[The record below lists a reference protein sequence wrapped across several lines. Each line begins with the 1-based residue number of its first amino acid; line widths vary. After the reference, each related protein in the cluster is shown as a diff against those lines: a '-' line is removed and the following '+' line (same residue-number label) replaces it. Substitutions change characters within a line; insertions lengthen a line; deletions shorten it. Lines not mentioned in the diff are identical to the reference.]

1 MEKRVYRFRDFQL
14 EPDERRLSEAGKPIS
29 LTPKVFDT
37 LVLLVARAGHVVS
50 KEELMRLL
58 WPRGFVDESNLTKH
72 IWLIRRALGEGDHGS
87 RFIETVPKLGYRF
100 VGPVTTVVEGLTASV
115 PGLAPPAAPLSAAAS
130 LPTISSPV
138 ASRAVAA
145 GDDHPTIGGVQD
157 PPMASRSHPWLLGVG
172 LIGLAG
178 LLAIAW
184 RVPMRPA
191 AGPVTSRPLRTVA
204 FVGFS
209 NLSRNAKD
217 AWIAPALIE
226 MLGAEL
232 NVAADLRVVPDELV
246 RDAST
251 DLAPPAAAGYAP
263 QTLARLRQRLD
274 ADYIVSGSYLVSG
287 AEDNAPLR
295 VDIALQDAR
304 NGALLASVTNQSG
317 LRELTTLVSR
327 TGGSLRDKLG
337 VLPPGGQALDQVAN
351 EQPPNLDVARRIG
364 FALDALRNYDPARA
378 RDELL
383 EAVAEAPGY
392 APSYIYLAEAWS
404 ALGYRDK
411 ALAAA
416 GQAAQNAA
424 NLPPEQRLQ
433 AEAVVESER
442 TNWTMAVAAWQALAK
457 LKPLNPEYRLRQIDA
472 QIAAG
477 EARQAQRS
485 LAELRLLPDVAGD
498 ARTELAAAHLAA
510 AEDDAKGDADHAAN
524 ALRQAQ
530 GHDAAGLVADA
541 QLELA
546 AAKTHLGQREE
557 ARKDLAAAIEAYR
570 SIRNPR
576 GEADAR
582 RALAAVLADLNRGQD
597 AREEY
602 QRALA
607 LDQSVG
613 DAAGVALIYRDLC
626 GLLWVSGDRD
636 GAQTAAR
643 HSLDLARE
651 TDNLPLQAWT
661 LRALATIA
669 ADEAVSD
676 EVMQE
681 YREVTALTERSGN
694 RGGHVWSLATYAD
707 AERLRGEL
715 GQAHTTC
722 EQSNTEAAALS
733 DPQFAVYSGFTCA
746 LVAVDRGETDAARI
760 ALQTVVR
767 KAASMGDATN
777 LNNAYMILAQLDMDE
792 KLWAA
797 ARDKLREASRGF
809 AAAELRT
816 GEADAQALLA
826 LCAQALGEIT
836 ERDSAMERARTLR
849 QAMTSRQEV
858 YVVDIALAQVAAAT
872 RADGTAV
879 QKLLALATDAE
890 QRRFVPWAL
899 EARVAAWR
907 IMQAEGTGAPAA
919 LRAQIERTARRDGFV
934 RILRL
939 LSEPV
944 PTVDGI
950 DRVFRRL
957 SLELRFLE
965 RAAIQISPR
974 TAIRLSGPFW
984 GPREFDFRR
993 GPQKRVPP
1001 LQPPTAA

>member
-14 EPDERRLSEAGKPIS
+14 EPDERRLSGAGKPIA

-37 LVLLVARAGHVVS
+37 LVLLVDRAGHVVS
-50 KEELMRLL
+50 KDELMRLL

-72 IWLIRRALGEGDHGS
+72 IWLIRRALGEGEHGS
-87 RFIETVPKLGYRF
+87 QFIETVPKLGYRF
-100 VGPVTTVVEGLTASV
+100 VAPVTTDEGPTV
-115 PGLAPPAAPLSAAAS
+115 PAPEAAPVEEPAQPAPSGA
-130 LPTISSPV
+130 PKRPWRFRSP
-138 ASRAVAA
+138 A
-145 GDDHPTIGGVQD
+145 
-157 PPMASRSHPWLLGVG
+157 WLLGGGLVG
-172 LIGLAG
+172 LLV
-178 LLAIAW
+178 LAIAW
-184 RVPMRPA
+184 RVTPGSN
-191 AGPVTSRPLRTVA
+191 AGSTTGRPLRTVA

-209 NLSRNAKD
+209 NLSHNPKD

-251 DLAPPAAAGYAP
+251 DVAPPAAAGYAP
-263 QTLARLRQRLD
+263 QTLARLRRRLD
-274 ADYIVSGSYLVSG
+274 ADYVISGSYLVGG

-295 VDIALQDAR
+295 VDIAVQDAR
-304 NGALLASVTNQSG
+304 NGALLATVTNQTG
-317 LRELTTLVSR
+317 LRELTALVTK

-337 VLPPGGQALDQVAN
+337 VVPPEGHALDQVAN
-351 EQPPNLDVARRIG
+351 ERPPNLDVARRFG

-424 NLPPEQRLQ
+424 NLPPEQRLH

-442 TNWTMAVAAWQALAK
+442 SNWPKAVLAWQALAK

-477 EARQAQRS
+477 EASQAQRT
-485 LAELRLLPDVAGD
+485 LAELRLLPDMAGD
-498 ARTELAAAHLAA
+498 ARAELAAARLAA
-510 AEDDAKGDADHAAN
+510 ALDDAKGDADHAAN

-530 GHDAAGLVADA
+530 QHDAAGLVADA

-557 ARKDLAAAIEAYR
+557 ARTDLTAAIEAYR

-576 GEADAR
+576 GESAAR

-626 GLLWVSGDRD
+626 ELLWVSGDRD

-661 LRALATIA
+661 LRALATTA
-669 ADEAVSD
+669 ADDAVSD

-715 GQAHTTC
+715 DQAHSTC
-722 EQSNTEAAALS
+722 ERSNAEAAALS

-746 LVAVDRGETDAARI
+746 LVALDRGETDAART
-760 ALQTVVR
+760 ALQAVVR
-767 KAASMGDATN
+767 QAAGMGDAIN
-777 LNNAYMILAQLDMDE
+777 LNNANTALAQLDMDE
-792 KLWAA
+792 KHWAD
-797 ARDKLREASRGF
+797 ARAKLREASRGF

-816 GEADAQALLA
+816 GEADTQALLA
-826 LCAQALGEIT
+826 LCAQALGESA
-836 ERDSAMERARTLR
+836 ERDSAIERARVLR

-858 YVVDIALAQVAAAT
+858 YVVDIALAQLAAANAT
-872 RADGTAV
+872 DAAAEE
-879 QKLLALATDAE
+879 KLLALATDAE
-890 QRRFVPWAL
+890 RRHFIPWAL
-899 EARVAAWR
+899 EARVVAWR
-907 IMQAEGTGAPAA
+907 ILQARGAGAAAA
-919 LRAQIERTARRDGFV
+919 LRAEIEKTARQHGFA

-939 LSEPV
+939 L
-944 PTVDGI
+944 
-950 DRVFRRL
+950 R
-957 SLELRFLE
+957 E
-965 RAAIQISPR
+965 RA
-974 TAIRLSGPFW
+974 G
-984 GPREFDFRR
+984 E
-993 GPQKRVPP
+993 
-1001 LQPPTAA
+1001 